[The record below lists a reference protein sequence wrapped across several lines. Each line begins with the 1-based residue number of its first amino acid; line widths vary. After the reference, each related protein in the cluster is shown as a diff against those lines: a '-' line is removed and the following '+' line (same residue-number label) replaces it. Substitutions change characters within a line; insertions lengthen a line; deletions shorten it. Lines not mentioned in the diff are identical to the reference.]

1 MKNWGTDFSVPQ
13 FLLQITEQNTESS
26 KNLIDEKIKKFYN
39 KTNAVLWPAVAVPC
53 GGVFARVN
61 MPCLT

>member
-1 MKNWGTDFSVPQ
+1 MPQ
-13 FLLQITEQNTESS
+13 FLLQIAEQNTESS